1 MIPELELKM
10 KRTKKNFKPMT
21 REEKGNAQTKARAL
35 ERESNITLIS
45 ITVIILSFFLLLY
58 IHSAFKTNYTTALG
72 IINVVSILF
81 LIGAVVCAAIAIW
94 KKKTV
99 LWEYVVFA
107 FIMAV
112 AYYLLPRGAS
122 GIPGLMKEADGM
134 LIISDFGQKVAKI
147 ITSQNIIY
155 ALWGTNV
162 LYCIFTI
169 VFHSARYTKIKKGN
183 I

>member
-1 MIPELELKM
+1 M
-10 KRTKKNFKPMT
+10 RKNRKYFKPMT
-21 REEKGNAQTKARAL
+21 REAKDNAMTKAAAL

-45 ITVIILSFFLLLY
+45 ITVIIFSFFLLLY
-58 IHSAFKTNYTTALG
+58 VHSAFKTNYSTALD
-72 IINVVSILF
+72 IINVVTIILF
-81 LIGAVVCAAIAIW
+81 IGAVVCAVLAVW
-94 KKKTV
+94 KKRSF

-107 FIMAV
+107 ILMAV
-112 AYYLLPRGAS
+112 AYYFLPRGAS
-122 GIPGLMKEADGM
+122 GIPGLMQETEGM
-134 LIISDFGQKVAKI
+134 IVVTDLGQKLSGI

-155 ALWGTNV
+155 ALWGINV